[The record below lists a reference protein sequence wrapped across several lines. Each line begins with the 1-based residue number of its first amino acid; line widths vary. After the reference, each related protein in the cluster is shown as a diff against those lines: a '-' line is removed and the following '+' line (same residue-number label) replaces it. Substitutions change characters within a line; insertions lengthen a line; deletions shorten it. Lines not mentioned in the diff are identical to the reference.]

1 MRTPLPIVALCLFAT
16 ALVAQD
22 PAVPAPAS
30 AKERL
35 QALQQE
41 QKRLTTEWSKAV
53 QEARAAAEAKAKA
66 GEKVPAM
73 PMRPDF
79 KDLIAQAEAAAAD
92 YAGTDDAPQFLV
104 WIVQT
109 SGGDPAP
116 MMRALATL
124 AVHHVDHPAVVAIGR
139 TLTYLPQLPAQVRGT
154 DAEVEAMLDRF
165 SKSSSADV
173 RGWAL
178 LGRHGKTIE
187 DAARDSAE
195 YDLARKTLLGAADV
209 ATQKD
214 LIAELRDCIELREH
228 LGVGNRAP
236 EIEGEDLDG
245 VAFKLSDYKG
255 KVVFLDF
262 WGDW

>member
-1 MRTPLPIVALCLFAT
+1 MRTPIPIVALCLYAT
-16 ALVAQD
+16 VLVAQD
-22 PAVPAPAS
+22 PAVPTRAS

-41 QKRLTTEWSKAV
+41 QKRLTTEWQKAI
-53 QEARAAAEAKAKA
+53 QDARATGEAKAKA
-66 GEKVPAM
+66 GETVPAL

-79 KDLIAQAEAAAAD
+79 KELIAQAEATAAD

-124 AVHHVDHPAVVAIGR
+124 AVHHVDHPAVVTIGR

-165 SKSSSADV
+165 SKSSNPDV

-178 LGRHGKTIE
+178 LGRYGKAIE
-187 DAARDSAE
+187 DAPRDSAA

-209 ATQKD
+209 ATQKELVAD
-214 LIAELRDCIELREH
+214 LRGCIDLRERFA
-228 LGVGNRAP
+228 VGNPAP
-236 EIEGEDLDG
+236 EIAGEDLDG